1 MAFGGRPRHHRVMTD
16 APVQESLTMRLIVN
30 VLVTAILVVPFVLVG
45 AGGWLLW
52 QRQFG
57 EKVEAQVIS
66 CDIDVGYKTSSQHCL
81 ARWTEDGVERT
92 GPIQGSGDQEVGKTV
107 TATLRGDE
115 LYSRSL
121 TLPLVLLG
129 LGLPLCFFPFMW
141 LKRRLTG
148 RSGASPEGR

>member
-1 MAFGGRPRHHRVMTD
+1 
-16 APVQESLTMRLIVN
+16 MRLIIN
-30 VLVTAILVVPFVLVG
+30 VLVTVVLVLPIVLVG

-52 QRQFG
+52 QRQTG
-57 EKVEAQVIS
+57 EKIEAEVIS
-66 CDIDVGYKTSSQHCL
+66 CDFDINYKTSSQHCL

-92 GPIQGSGDQEVGKTV
+92 GPIQGSGDHEVGETV

-129 LGLPLCFFPFMW
+129 LGLPLCFFPILW
-141 LKRRLTG
+141 LKNRLT
-148 RSGASPEGR
+148 RSRVGESDL